1 MRRVLW
7 GVADL
12 EDLRADQLAG
22 LTPLEMAERQ
32 GPDISAADCDRA
44 LWALVGRSFAE
55 AADALNKKRRAA

>member
-1 MRRVLW
+1 MRQVLW

-22 LTPLEMAERQ
+22 KSLLEMAERQ

-44 LWALVGRSFAE
+44 LWALVGRTYAE
-55 AADALNKKRRAA
+55 AADALNKRRAA

>member
-22 LTPLEMAERQ
+22 KSLLEMAERQ

-44 LWALVGRSFAE
+44 LWALVGRTYAE
-55 AADALNKKRRAA
+55 AADALNKRRAA